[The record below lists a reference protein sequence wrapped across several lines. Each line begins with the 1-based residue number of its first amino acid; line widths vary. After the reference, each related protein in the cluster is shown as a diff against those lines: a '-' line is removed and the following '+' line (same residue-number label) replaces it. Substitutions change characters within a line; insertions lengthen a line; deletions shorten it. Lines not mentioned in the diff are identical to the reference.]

1 MFGQG
6 DMRSMEAWS
15 QMEPLPFSWTHRCC
29 RTEEGNN
36 YDKVLRFIPFI
47 AANKHFLES
56 LKKNCSNFKA
66 KIFGVF
72 FGLKIIMAKNIMR
85 VFKSLRQTWL
95 VFC

>member
-47 AANKHFLES
+47 AANKPFLES
-56 LKKNCSNFKA
+56 LKKKTVQILKLKYLGF
-66 KIFGVF
+66 F
-72 FGLKIIMAKNIMR
+72 FGLNDNYGQKYHACI
-85 VFKSLRQTWL
+85 
-95 VFC
+95 

>member
-29 RTEEGNN
+29 RTEDGNN

-47 AANKHFLES
+47 AANKPLLES
-56 LKKNCSNFKA
+56 LKKKTVQILKLKYLGF
-66 KIFGVF
+66 F
-72 FGLKIIMAKNIMR
+72 FGLNDNYGQKYHACI
-85 VFKSLRQTWL
+85 
-95 VFC
+95 